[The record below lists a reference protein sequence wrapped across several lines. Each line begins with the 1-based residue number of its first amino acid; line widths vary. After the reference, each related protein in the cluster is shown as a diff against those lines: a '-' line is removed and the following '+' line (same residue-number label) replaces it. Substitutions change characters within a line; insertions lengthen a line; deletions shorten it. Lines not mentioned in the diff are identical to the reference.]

1 MDIAKFENSPVGR
14 LVPINGYDARFDE
27 EYAHYA
33 FVAEPLPDH
42 VDLDAGTWSLVA
54 DAMLALGRLDDAT
67 SRFPNPNLLVR
78 PTLRREAISTSALE
92 GTFTDLE
99 EVLAAD
105 VEDRAALSAD
115 VREVVNA
122 VMATEFGV
130 EAVTSGRNL
139 TVHLACELQELLIR
153 GTRTEGADTGRVR
166 TGNVFIGRDDQR
178 VAETRFVP
186 SPSGP
191 LLEDGFREWEKWVA
205 RDNEIHLLVKTAL
218 AHYQFE
224 TLHPFHDGNGRVGR
238 TLAILQIIVGG
249 ALHHPNLALSVW
261 LQDHDTEYRD
271 GLASVSQTG
280 EFGPWVRFFAQGV
293 AEQAERESLRVD
305 RLLALRLELVDRVRA
320 ARVRGVAVQIAEDL
334 IGFPY
339 LRVPDLADRY
349 NVSFEAAN
357 KAVARLVDVGVVA
370 QVGEQAYDRVFAA
383 PDVVAALR
391 LT

>member
-1 MDIAKFENSPVGR
+1 
-14 LVPINGYDARFDE
+14 
-27 EYAHYA
+27 
-33 FVAEPLPDH
+33 
-42 VDLDAGTWSLVA
+42 
-54 DAMLALGRLDDAT
+54 
-67 SRFPNPNLLVR
+67 
-78 PTLRREAISTSALE
+78 
-92 GTFTDLE
+92 
-99 EVLAAD
+99 
-105 VEDRAALSAD
+105 
-115 VREVVNA
+115 
-122 VMATEFGV
+122 
-130 EAVTSGRNL
+130 
-139 TVHLACELQELLIR
+139 
-153 GTRTEGADTGRVR
+153 
-166 TGNVFIGRDDQR
+166 VFIGRDDQR

-293 AEQAERESLRVD
+293 AEQAERERLRVD